1 MLDPILRCACELMW
15 YRHVARRADKR
26 CQPTMTLQVTLAVD
40 CRLCVSADAKTT
52 VQYSLLVSIV
62 RMQSYL
68 IEHRNI
74 ARQDT
79 LQRSQY

>member
-1 MLDPILRCACELMW
+1 
-15 YRHVARRADKR
+15 
-26 CQPTMTLQVTLAVD
+26 MTLQVTLAVD

-52 VQYSLLVSIV
+52 VQYSLLVSIIK
-62 RMQSYL
+62 MQSYL